1 MGYVF
6 GVGREAPAFV
16 LTALDG
22 SEINLRQYRGDW
34 FPVLVF
40 IPASASDAPRHLE
53 ALSKAADSLWGL
65 RGQVLVLSDAGR
77 DQLARWVEE
86 APEAVL
92 PLLPEAAAVAKAYG
106 AVGPDGGLEPRA
118 VIVDRAGKIVWMAE
132 GDEAFRPAALS
143 AGLRDVAR

>member
-1 MGYVF
+1 VGYAF

-16 LTALDG
+16 LTAVDG

-40 IPASASDAPRHLE
+40 MPASTPDAPKRIE
-53 ALSKAADSLWGL
+53 ALSKAADSLWGV

-77 DQLARWVEE
+77 DELAKWAVE
-86 APEAVL
+86 APEAVV
-92 PLLPEAAAVAKAYG
+92 PLLPDDGAVAAAYG
-106 AVGPDGGLEPRA
+106 ACPPGGALEARA

-132 GDEAFRPAALS
+132 GAEAFKPAAINEAFRK
-143 AGLRDVAR
+143 VAR